1 MAVSLLL
8 ILTTCKSHETANVDR
23 GKMLMTQYSC
33 TACHNIPGVQGPP
46 GMVGPPLE
54 HMASRGSIAGKFPNN
69 PDTMARWL
77 QNPQAMDPQNSM
89 PNLNVTPVDSHDMA
103 AFLYTL
109 K

>member
-1 MAVSLLL
+1 
-8 ILTTCKSHETANVDR
+8 
-23 GKMLMTQYSC
+23 MLMTQYGC
-33 TACHNIPGVQGPP
+33 TACHNIPGVQGPH

-54 HMASRGSIAGKFPNN
+54 PMASRGSIAGKFPNN

-89 PNLNVTPVDSHDMA
+89 PNLKVTAPDSRDMA